1 MCEWCEKR
9 KVCLMC
15 GKPLPKENEL
25 HPVRSNVLLAAL
37 TDDELSALI
46 CACQF
51 ADNATERGHLVR
63 PAWGRFGTA
72 AHRKLITAEFT
83 RAANANVSGPKGTP
97 HDVVGQYLTGQCGSC
112 RDFRSNGGSCESSNP
127 AAYNGCW
134 ASLHPNAD
142 LTGPLG
148 PERKP

>member
-1 MCEWCEKR
+1 
-9 KVCLMC
+9 MC

-83 RAANANVSGPKGTP
+83 RAANAGNELP
-97 HDVVGQYLTGQCGSC
+97 
-112 RDFRSNGGSCESSNP
+112 
-127 AAYNGCW
+127 
-134 ASLHPNAD
+134 
-142 LTGPLG
+142 
-148 PERKP
+148 

>member
-1 MCEWCEKR
+1 MIPRFISVSDGIEASVWDTEKQSDLFPTLSGNR
-9 KVCLMC
+9 KYACKGC
-15 GKPLPKENEL
+15 G
-25 HPVRSNVLLAAL
+25 
-37 TDDELSALI
+37 I
-46 CACQF
+46 
-51 ADNATERGHLVR
+51 
-63 PAWGRFGTA
+63 GTA
-72 AHRKLITAEFT
+72 EMIALALNYYVE
-83 RAANANVSGPKGTP
+83 NVKADR
-97 HDVVGQYLTGQCGSC
+97 HVVGQYLTGQCGSC